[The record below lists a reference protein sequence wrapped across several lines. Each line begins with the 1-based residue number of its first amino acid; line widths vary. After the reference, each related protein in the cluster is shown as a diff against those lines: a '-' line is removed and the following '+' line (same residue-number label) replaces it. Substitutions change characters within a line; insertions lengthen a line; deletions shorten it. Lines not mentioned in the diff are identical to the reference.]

1 MSSRRRWGEYEEEI
15 ARRFAAAY
23 ISVHTGSTFNTI
35 YRKLKDKKP
44 GSLWI
49 ELARMAIERGV
60 PDGGEIDLDKL
71 DLKGPVQ

>member
-1 MSSRRRWGEYEEEI
+1 MSRRCGWGEYEEEI

-23 ISVHTGSTFNTI
+23 ISVHTGSAYATI

-44 GSLWI
+44 GALWLA
-49 ELARMAIERGV
+49 LARMAIERGV
-60 PDGGEIDLDKL
+60 PDSGEEIDLAL